1 MHIWGWAWRT
11 WQSLAIIAVFRILG
25 YHVRRVA
32 ETKRSCCK
40 DVDLKSMIL
49 ALLGLW
55 WHGAGRLEKK
65 KEKKGKKQPQLMK
78 HCIALNAERS
88 SPIETI

>member
-1 MHIWGWAWRT
+1 MHIWGRTWRT
-11 WQSLAIIAVFRILG
+11 WQSFAITAVSRILG

-32 ETKRSCCK
+32 EMQEAVCK

-55 WHGAGRLEKK
+55 WHGAGRLEKSEK
-65 KEKKGKKQPQLMK
+65 RKEKGKNSL
-78 HCIALNAERS
+78 S
-88 SPIETI
+88 